1 MEGREEMEINK
12 DEEPRIGDRLLLEPK
27 KIEKHIANVIF
38 DKQAGRPEP
47 VEYGEEDVG
56 PEGDVLRLDPKPIG
70 PHIAQ
75 VDFEKQAE
83 RPQIRIEQD

>member
-1 MEGREEMEINK
+1 MEINK

-47 VEYGEEDVG
+47 VEYGEEDAG
-56 PEGDVLRLDPKPIG
+56 P
-70 PHIAQ
+70 
-75 VDFEKQAE
+75 
-83 RPQIRIEQD
+83 

>member
-1 MEGREEMEINK
+1 M
-12 DEEPRIGDRLLLEPK
+12 
-27 KIEKHIANVIF
+27 
-38 DKQAGRPEP
+38 
-47 VEYGEEDVG
+47 
-56 PEGDVLRLDPKPIG
+56 LRLDPKPIG